1 MEKEK
6 REMGL
11 DNLEIGDNNFLFP
24 LSEKEQLLLL
34 RSFVDEVL
42 LDEEDDSHD
51 NGECFWDLIY
61 DGI

>member
-42 LDEEDDSHD
+42 LDEEDDCTD
-51 NGECFWDLIY
+51 NVDCFWDLIY

>member
-11 DNLEIGDNNFLFP
+11 DNLEIGNNNFLFP

-34 RSFVDEVL
+34 CSFVDEVL
-42 LDEEDDSHD
+42 LDEEDDSPD
-51 NGECFWDLIY
+51 NGDCFWDLIY

>member
-42 LDEEDDSHD
+42 LDEEDSHD
-51 NGECFWDLIY
+51 NGDCFWDLIY